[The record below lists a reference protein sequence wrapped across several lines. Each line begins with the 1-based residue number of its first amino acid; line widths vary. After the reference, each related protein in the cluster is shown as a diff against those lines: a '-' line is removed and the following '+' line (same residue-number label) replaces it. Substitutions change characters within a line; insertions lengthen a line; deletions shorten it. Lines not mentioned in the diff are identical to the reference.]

1 MPTWLCTQL
10 QRAFKEQ
17 NRHQIK
23 ILNQCWFYYQ
33 RKEQMNKHLG

>member
-1 MPTWLCTQL
+1 MPNWFQA
-10 QRAFKEQ
+10 QIQKAFLEK

-33 RKEQMNKHLG
+33 KFRL